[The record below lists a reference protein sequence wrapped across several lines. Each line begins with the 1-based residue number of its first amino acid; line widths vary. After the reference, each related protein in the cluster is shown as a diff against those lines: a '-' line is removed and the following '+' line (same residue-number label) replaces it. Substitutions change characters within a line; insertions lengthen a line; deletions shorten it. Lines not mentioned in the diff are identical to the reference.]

1 LHFGTRDFV
10 PGAFRKRR
18 KRLIG
23 RASEIAAP
31 LLRVASSALSRGASP
46 EPRDWRNGLILSH
59 SHVGDVLYRTCSLSH
74 LRDVMPE
81 CRWSFLTT
89 EQSADILGG
98 NPFIDNVLTY
108 SVGDNSWDLSKGGFA
123 ALRSERFDVALCT
136 NTLRHYPDFILATA
150 LGIANRV
157 GFTYKGLSGLITH
170 PVPIE
175 FPSGFPAYF
184 RSMVA
189 YLGAIEPDWELRPQL
204 FPDGEDHAAAE
215 RVWSDYRLDNHR
227 PVVACAITTRQA
239 GPNWPPSLL
248 LEILV
253 EARGRVEF
261 DLVLT
266 GTSAEAARLTALG
279 NTIGFPCHILAGT
292 LSVRAFGAFLKKCD
306 ALLTLDSGSRHI
318 GNAVGIPVLFLR
330 NPSVSRIESGAY
342 CDSETD
348 LAPPVE
354 YLGPDEVRKA
364 AATFSVETAAG
375 LLADQ
380 LIGKRSLSATHPG

>member
-1 LHFGTRDFV
+1 MPGRTSDFD
-10 PGAFRKRR
+10 PGAFRKRYN
-18 KRLIG
+18 RLIG

-31 LLRVASSALSRGASP
+31 LLRVGSSALSRGAST
-46 EPRDWRNGLILSH
+46 EPRHWRNGLMLSH
-59 SHVGDVLYRTCSLSH
+59 NHVGDVLYRTCSLSH
-74 LRDVMPE
+74 LRDALPE
-81 CRWSFLTT
+81 CRWTFLTT
-89 EQSADILGG
+89 AQSADILRG
-98 NPFIDNVLTY
+98 NPSIDDILTY
-108 SVGDNSWDLSKGGFA
+108 SAGDDSWDLSMRGFA
-123 ALRSERFDVALCT
+123 ALRSKRFDVVLCT
-136 NTLRHYPDFILATA
+136 NTLRHYPDFILAAA
-150 LGIANRV
+150 LGIPNRV

-175 FPSGFPAYF
+175 FPSSFPAYF
-184 RSMVA
+184 RSMVSHLA
-189 YLGAIEPDWELRPQL
+189 DTAPDWELRPRL
-204 FPDGEDHAAAE
+204 FPDREDRGSADRA
-215 RVWSDYRLDNHR
+215 WNDYGLDNSR

-239 GPNWPPSLL
+239 GANWPPSLL

-253 EARGRVEF
+253 EARGRVDF

-266 GTSAEAARLTALG
+266 GASADAGRLAALA
-279 NTIGFPCHILAGT
+279 NTLGFPSQILAGA
-292 LSVRAFGAFLKKCD
+292 LSLRAFGAFLQKCD

-342 CDSETD
+342 CGGETD

-354 YLGPDEVRKA
+354 YLSSDEVQKA

-380 LIGKRSLSATHPG
+380 LIRKRSVSEARPG